1 MKEQILSKATDMFL
15 TLGYK
20 SVTMDEIAGALGISK
35 KTIYQHF
42 ANKTDL
48 VEASTMHLFQNI
60 SNGID
65 TIRAEEHNPI
75 IEFFIIRSFLS
86 NILKSESASPVHQLQ
101 KYFPTIYKN
110 MREYQFD
117 KVHTSMNENLKR
129 GIAQGIYREDIN
141 IDFISRIYFSGVNG
155 SKDAQLFPDSIS
167 KMEDVTLQFLEY
179 HLRAIVTAKGLDV
192 LTKTI
197 AEISVQKKQ
206 SFLNPNQI

>member
-1 MKEQILSKATDMFL
+1 MKDQILDKATEMFL
-15 TLGYK
+15 TIGYK

-35 KTIYQHF
+35 KTIYLHF

-65 TIRAEEHNPI
+65 TIRAEEHNPVT
-75 IEFFIIRSFLS
+75 EFFIIRSFLS
-86 NILKSESASPVHQLQ
+86 NILKSESSPVHQLQ
-101 KYFPTIYKN
+101 KFFPTIYKN
-110 MREYQFD
+110 MRGYKFD
-117 KVHTSMNENLKR
+117 KMHTSMNENLKR

-155 SKDAQLFPDSIS
+155 SKDAQLFPDSIF

-197 AEISVQKKQ
+197 AEISFQK
-206 SFLNPNQI
+206 N